1 MGLDL
6 AEIGVFQALS
16 RALGQFDD
24 PKIQAIVWKSLL
36 GALVIFAILGVAL
49 WFVAGWMVSG
59 LAHWID
65 WVAHFGTLIVT
76 VALSWFLFPVG
87 VTAVVGFFLEDV
99 AGAVEQRYYPGR
111 PAARQQPLLAMIW
124 SGLRFAC
131 VALLLNLVLL
141 PAYLLLL
148 VFPPLYLLVFYSV
161 NGYLLGREYFELVA
175 YRRLEER
182 DADELRRA
190 CRGRVML
197 AGVAMAFMLTI
208 PVFNLVAP
216 IAATAFAVHLF
227 EAMRRDRPV
236 LHRTG
241 TGVQQRGL

>member
-1 MGLDL
+1 MGSNL
-6 AEIGVFQALS
+6 AESGVIQALS
-16 RALGQFDD
+16 RALRQFDD
-24 PKIQAIVWKSLL
+24 PRIQAVVWKSLL
-36 GALVIFAILGVAL
+36 GAVAVFAVLGMVL

-65 WVAHFGTLIVT
+65 WVAHFGTLILT
-76 VALSWFLFPVG
+76 VALSWFLFPVA
-87 VTAVVGFFLEDV
+87 VTAIVGFFLESV
-99 AGAVEQRYYPGR
+99 ASAVEARYYPGR
-111 PAARQQPLLAMIW
+111 PPARQQPFFAMIW
-124 SGLRFAC
+124 SGLRFAL
-131 VALLLNLVLL
+131 VALLLNLLLL

-148 VFPPLYLLVFYSV
+148 IFPPLYLLVFYSV

-182 DADELRRA
+182 AADEMRRA

-197 AGVAMAFMLTI
+197 AGMAMAFMLTI

-227 EAMRRDRPV
+227 ETLRIGRPAGG
-236 LHRTG
+236 R
-241 TGVQQRGL
+241 GVQQRGL

>member
-1 MGLDL
+1 L
-6 AEIGVFQALS
+6 AEIVVFQSLS

-36 GALVIFAILGVAL
+36 GALVVFAILGTIL
-49 WFVAGWMVSG
+49 WFLAGWMVSG
-59 LAHWID
+59 LAHWVD
-65 WVAHFGTLIVT
+65 WIAHFGTLILT
-76 VALSWFLFPVG
+76 VALSWFLFPVA
-87 VTAVVGFFLEDV
+87 VTSVVGLFLESV
-99 AGAVEQRYYPGR
+99 AGAVEARYYPGR
-111 PAARQQPLLAMIW
+111 AAARQQSVLAMVW
-124 SGLRFAC
+124 AGLRFAG
-131 VALLLNLVLL
+131 VALLLNLALL

-175 YRRLEER
+175 YRRIEER

-227 EAMRRDRPV
+227 EALRKGRPV
-236 LHRTG
+236 ARSLVSG
-241 TGVQQRGL
+241 A